1 MRLAVLGGSETYGT
15 QNNPNDRWSSVLQRM
30 LQAIP
35 ALPCGKA
42 CADQCLRL
50 NVSVTNLATPSCDVS
65 CFRARHLRTPRVQD
79 VLRRADGILIDFGL
93 NDRTTLSVA
102 KIDTIAEARLRAA
115 YAGLVADLRRCCPN
129 AALMFLLVPMSSCG
143 TDHGCR
149 NEECPEPQDRV
160 ELPSTIA
167 PCPRCADLD
176 HNHTNGSYVF
186 CKRLWSLQ
194 HGSQSAL
201 RALGVPYWSYRDTIW
216 PRLERPPDSLPLLW
230 DGMSHPGPRTH
241 WSLAYGA
248 AHLVLSQLNFDGSTT
263 PKAAFLRS
271 CREKTQKKT
280 QYTNCQMVPS
290 NEKNR
295 ASPRNWQ
302 YGALHANAPHKLA
315 WTGSVGAPIVFQ
327 RSFGVVPILQ
337 LAYYASYLTEYG
349 TAVIWVGHDRH
360 INVTIESR
368 WQLKQTVVQVVSVS
382 ATKAVA
388 DRIKDGPRTLVLPSL
403 RPGVHPVGLMV
414 VPHSGA
420 GAAQPTFK
428 LDALHGCELAEVSGL
443 G

>member
-1 MRLAVLGGSETYGT
+1 MG
-15 QNNPNDRWSSVLQRM
+15 
-30 LQAIP
+30 P
-35 ALPCGKA
+35 ALILAADEVQCPQTQWSPYKAKLLPPTHPRKVTLVTLGHMCGPTHP
-42 CADQCLRL
+42 Q
-50 NVSVTNLATPSCDVS
+50 VTKVTLFHVKRSLIMCVLCD
-65 CFRARHLRTPRVQD
+65 LKLWLLPR
-79 VLRRADGILIDFGL
+79 
-93 NDRTTLSVA
+93 
-102 KIDTIAEARLRAA
+102 
-115 YAGLVADLRRCCPN
+115 
-129 AALMFLLVPMSSCG
+129 
-143 TDHGCR
+143 
-149 NEECPEPQDRV
+149 
-160 ELPSTIA
+160 
-167 PCPRCADLD
+167 
-176 HNHTNGSYVF
+176 
-186 CKRLWSLQ
+186 
-194 HGSQSAL
+194 
-201 RALGVPYWSYRDTIW
+201 
-216 PRLERPPDSLPLLW
+216 
-230 DGMSHPGPRTH
+230 
-241 WSLAYGA
+241 
-248 AHLVLSQLNFDGSTT
+248 GSTLNYT
-263 PKAAFLRS
+263 AANSTKLS
-271 CREKTQKKT
+271 S
-280 QYTNCQMVPS
+280 M
-290 NEKNR
+290 
-295 ASPRNWQ
+295 
-302 YGALHANAPHKLA
+302 HANAPHKLA